1 MRKLQ
6 ALVLA
11 VLLSLSS
18 WGSAIAMMQNGS
30 GSGMGGGTM
39 MQNSGGFG
47 MMNGMSG
54 VPSVGSD
61 GTAYAVAM
69 NPAAKPGTKPTSN
82 SFQSTLTAI
91 TPSGAVTSLSFNG
104 LMSKPVINGSTLMAT
119 TSLPNMNN
127 YMMVVN
133 GGTNSVSQQSVFYTM
148 TLPISAS
155 SVPSAVSLDGSYA
168 SAPVMFNNQFYV
180 ITSDFGN
187 AMMQGNNMYN
197 NMYGKTNFSKMG
209 ASKSYLYIINSDL
222 TIASKTLIQ

>member
-1 MRKLQ
+1 MKKLQ
-6 ALVLA
+6 ALFLV
-11 VLLSLSS
+11 VMLSLAS
-18 WGSAIAMMQNGS
+18 WGSANAMMQNGG
-30 GSGMGGGTM
+30 GSGMGGAM
-39 MQNSGGFG
+39 MQNNGGFG

-54 VPSVGSD
+54 APAVGAD
-61 GTAYAVAM
+61 GTAYSVAM

-82 SFQSTLTAI
+82 SFQSTLTVI
-91 TPSGAVTSLSFNG
+91 TSSGAIITSLSFNG

>member
-1 MRKLQ
+1 
-6 ALVLA
+6 
-11 VLLSLSS
+11 
-18 WGSAIAMMQNGS
+18 
-30 GSGMGGGTM
+30 
-39 MQNSGGFG
+39 
-47 MMNGMSG
+47 
-54 VPSVGSD
+54 
-61 GTAYAVAM
+61 
-69 NPAAKPGTKPTSN
+69 
-82 SFQSTLTAI
+82 
-91 TPSGAVTSLSFNG
+91 
-104 LMSKPVINGSTLMAT
+104 
-119 TSLPNMNN
+119 
-127 YMMVVN
+127 
-133 GGTNSVSQQSVFYTM
+133 M